1 MIKNLYLAVVAVILV
16 ACGSNIE
23 EKAQGL
29 VDQAQAAYTAHEYGR
44 AKALL
49 DSVKSAYPKAFKA
62 RREALRLSR
71 EVEMSEQRRSL
82 EYYNSRM
89 GMLEARRDSML
100 QNFTFNKEGRYQ
112 DVGYYTASAQSAKRG
127 NDTYLRAQVDENG
140 IAMLTSIY
148 RGKAMSHNSVRVSN
162 GDTFAECETPF
173 SNYTSKHLG
182 VTTERL
188 DFRYGQDGGLMDF
201 VAAAKKPVSVC
212 LKGNGEYSY
221 TLSHED
227 VASVALVVEL
237 ATVLQAIDSLKDM
250 RDEAERHINF
260 LIRSKKKYEADDD
273 DNDNDGV

>member
-29 VDQAQAAYTAHEYGR
+29 VDQAQAAYTAQEYGR

-49 DSVKSAYPKAFKA
+49 DSVKSTYPKAFKA

-100 QNFTFNKEGRYQ
+100 QNFTFNKDSRYQ
-112 DVGYYTASAQSAKRG
+112 DVGYYTASAQSTKRG

-148 RGKAMSHNSVRVSN
+148 RGKAISHNSVRVSN

-182 VTTERL
+182 ITTERL

-201 VAAAKKPVSVC
+201 VAAAKSPVSVC
-212 LKGNGEYSY
+212 LKGKGEYSY
-221 TLSHED
+221 TLSPED
-227 VASVALVVEL
+227 VVSVALVIEL

-250 RDEAERHINF
+250 RDEAERHIDF
-260 LIRSKKKYEADDD
+260 LIRSKKKYEADDEK
-273 DNDNDGV
+273 NEGV